1 MEIYTFLDFIPQYQ
15 CNAIIEFVE
24 SSEEYSGTAR
34 NDENVFYYT
43 KALLISKNLFIDGL
57 ISLISD
63 MVRIKAEEL
72 FKCNLGESGVMIA
85 KTISGHSPEEHAD
98 SQNMDG
104 TPKDGCSDFHVSAV
118 VYLNDNFEGGELVFP
133 KIKYSYKPVAGS
145 CIMFPSNIEYSH
157 YVASVTSG
165 ERLALPFWFPGYE
178 Q

>member
-1 MEIYTFLDFIPQYQ
+1 MEIHTFLDFIPQYQ

-24 SSEEYSGTAR
+24 SSEECSGTAK
-34 NDENVFYYT
+34 NDTNVFYYT
-43 KALLISKNLFIDGL
+43 KDLLIRKNLFIDGL

-104 TPKDGCSDFHVSAV
+104 TPKDCCSDFHVSAV
-118 VYLNDNFEGGELVFP
+118 VYLNDDFDGGELVFP
-133 KIKYSYKPVAGS
+133 KIGYSYKPVAGS
-145 CIMFPSNIEYSH
+145 CIIFPSHTGYSH
-157 YVASVTSG
+157 YVDSVLTG
-165 ERLALPFWFPGYE
+165 KRIVLPFWFSRL
-178 Q
+178 